1 MNKIFEHR
9 PLRSVRR
16 GSAASSPSV
25 SIRSVWRG
33 LAASAIVLALTAC
46 NDWLDVRSETE
57 AKEENLYEKKN
68 GFKEAL
74 TGIYMTLSDQT
85 AYGRNL
91 TMTSTEALANIWAWD
106 LNSYDNNPD
115 LNYLTQHDYT
125 NDYAKDNLKAI
136 YQQLFYAITQ
146 ANVLLK
152 NISDNGS
159 VLDDD
164 PKLKAILTGE
174 ATAIRAFCQFD
185 ILRLFGQIPGGKG
198 SRQVRLPYSST
209 TSIAEMPPYYA
220 FDDYVELLDN
230 DIKTALEQLQTS
242 DPVMQYDLGTLNFPT
257 RVTLDDTYFYY
268 RRLRLNY
275 WAVRALQ
282 ARIDLYLGRTAQAH
296 DEALSV
302 INATTEDG
310 SAVIALNTVSDFS
323 DSSLTPSNL
332 MAPSECLFALS
343 KYNLYSYTNTLF
355 VGNSGSQV
363 RKNEHLSLSQAM
375 FNTLFQGANTAA
387 NNRYLRQWN
396 RSAKDSQGAVYPS
409 LCKYWRN
416 TNDAATSMTENLII
430 PMLRLSEMYLI
441 VMETTTDLAEANQL
455 YTTYMR
461 DRNVLIEQNAFSSL
475 NDVRT
480 EVYNEYHRE
489 LIAEGQIFFLCKR
502 LLRPTLL
509 LSGTAM
515 TENDYIIPLPDTEY
529 ENQ

>member
-1 MNKIFEHR
+1 MNTISKHFT
-9 PLRSVRR
+9 LCFVKR
-16 GSAASSPSV
+16 GMAVSAAV
-25 SIRSVWRG
+25 FA
-33 LAASAIVLALTAC
+33 LAALTSC

-57 AKEENLYEKKN
+57 AKEQNLYEKKN

-74 TGIYMTLSDQT
+74 TGIYMTLADQT
-85 AYGRNL
+85 AYGQNL
-91 TMTSTEALANIWAWD
+91 TMTTTEALANVWAWD
-106 LNSYDNNPD
+106 LNSYDYNPD

-164 PKLKAILTGE
+164 PSLKVLLEGE
-174 ATAIRAFCQFD
+174 ATAIRALCQFD
-185 ILRLFGQIPGGKG
+185 VLRLFGQIPDGKG
-198 SRQVRLPYSST
+198 SKQVKLPYSAT
-209 TSIAEMPPYYA
+209 TSIADMPPYYA
-220 FDDYVELLDN
+220 YEDYVGLLDR
-230 DIKTALEQLQTS
+230 DLERALQLLQTV
-242 DPVMQYDLGTLNFPT
+242 DPVMQYSLGTLNNPS

-275 WAVRALQ
+275 WAVKALQ
-282 ARIDLYLGRTAQAH
+282 ARVDIYLGRTTKAH
-296 DEALSV
+296 DEALAV
-302 INATTEDG
+302 INATTADG
-310 SAVIALNTVSDFS
+310 EPVASLNSVSDFS
-323 DSSLTPSNL
+323 DISLTPSNL

-355 VGNSGSQV
+355 VGFSGTQV
-363 RKNEHLSLSQAM
+363 KANQHLSLSQSM
-375 FNTLFQGANTAA
+375 FNTLFQGVNTAA

-396 RSAKDSQGAVYPS
+396 RSTKDSQGTTYPS

-416 TNDAATSMTENLII
+416 THDAATSMTENLII
-430 PMLRLSEMYLI
+430 PMLRLSEMFLI
-441 VMETTTDLAEANQL
+441 AMETTTDLSEANQL
-455 YTTYMR
+455 YTIYMR
-461 DRNVLIEQNAFSSL
+461 DRNVLIEQDAFASL
-475 NDVRT
+475 DDAKA
-480 EVYNEYHRE
+480 EVFYEYHRE

-502 LLRPTLL
+502 LLRPNLL

-529 ENQ
+529 ENK